1 MSAGHRLYSRNTSDP
16 GADSNESKKSLMLI
30 KSIILKEYKD
40 KLNTLENK
48 YVKENLQNQIDSSST
63 TDNLIKLGH

>member
-16 GADSNESKKSLMLI
+16 GADSNESKRSLMLI

-48 YVKENLQNQIDSSST
+48 YVKENLQN
-63 TDNLIKLGH
+63 